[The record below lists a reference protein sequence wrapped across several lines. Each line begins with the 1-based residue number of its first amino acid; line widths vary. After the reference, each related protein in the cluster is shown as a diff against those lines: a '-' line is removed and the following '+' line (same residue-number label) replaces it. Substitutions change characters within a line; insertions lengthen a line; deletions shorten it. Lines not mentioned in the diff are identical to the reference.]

1 LYQQLLIICGSY
13 QVNCIQVIQQ
23 QIEFTHNYATYVKQQ
38 TLQHNSKKQTFM
50 VRDLFHCCT
59 KLSARTSFH
68 VIKLWNG
75 FPVSLSHVM
84 KDERCVDIPK
94 HTIWCGFT
102 PETATQVTHLQKMG
116 WITDLNASTVK
127 LITLNLEIF
136 ELFSL
141 SDTFKLNYSA
151 STFYADFKYVNF

>member
-1 LYQQLLIICGSY
+1 MYAK
-13 QVNCIQVIQQ
+13 Q
-23 QIEFTHNYATYVKQQ
+23 QILQQ
-38 TLQHNSKKQTFM
+38 NSEKQTFI

-59 KLSARTSFH
+59 KLSDRTSLH

-84 KDERCVDIPK
+84 KEERCVDIPK

-102 PETATQVTHLQKMG
+102 PETAAQVTQLQKMG
-116 WITDLNASTVK
+116 WITDLNAETVK
-127 LITLNLEIF
+127 SNTLNLEIF
-136 ELFSL
+136 DLLTL

-151 STFYADFKYVNF
+151 ITFYADFKYVNFRQCKKKIYILIKSHFMHKILNNVKTKN

>member
-1 LYQQLLIICGSY
+1 
-13 QVNCIQVIQQ
+13 
-23 QIEFTHNYATYVKQQ
+23 
-38 TLQHNSKKQTFM
+38 
-50 VRDLFHCCT
+50 
-59 KLSARTSFH
+59 
-68 VIKLWNG
+68 
-75 FPVSLSHVM
+75 M